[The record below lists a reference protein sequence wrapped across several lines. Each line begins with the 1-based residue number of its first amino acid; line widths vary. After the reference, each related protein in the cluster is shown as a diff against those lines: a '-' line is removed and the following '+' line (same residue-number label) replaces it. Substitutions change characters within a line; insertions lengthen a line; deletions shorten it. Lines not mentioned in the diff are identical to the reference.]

1 MREGNPSK
9 SRPSAEQEIV
19 VGLLVAPVMADL
31 ATQLVQDL
39 PAELTS
45 RFSGIRF
52 EVRVAVEPLASAAGF
67 RDDLI
72 TWRAAGCSRSAGP
85 WPSA

>member
-1 MREGNPSK
+1 MKESNPSK
-9 SRPSAEQEIV
+9 SGPSAEQEIV

-52 EVRVAVEPLASAAGF
+52 EVRVAVEPLASAAV
-67 RDDLI
+67 
-72 TWRAAGCSRSAGP
+72 SATI
-85 WPSA
+85 